1 MILRSTILA
10 AGIALAAA
18 APATGPA
25 SAQELRPVEARS
37 IALGEAAGIAYYTV
51 EPEGYRLVVT
61 LASPDA
67 TPLRLET
74 RLVPGQ
80 SVLLSAP
87 RAARQPPEQVEISR
101 RDDTVLVR
109 SPAPVAIN

>member
-1 MILRSTILA
+1 MILRSTLLA
-10 AGIALAAA
+10 AGLALAAIVP
-18 APATGPA
+18 AP
-25 SAQELRPVEARS
+25 AQELRPVEARS

-61 LASPDA
+61 LARPDA

-87 RAARQPPEQVEISR
+87 RAADAAPEQIEISR
-101 RDDTVLVR
+101 RDDTVLVGR
-109 SPAPVAIN
+109 PTPVAIN